1 MDHLHGKETAYLVS
15 IFIKLES
22 RHALDLAIF
31 THILGGG
38 EINIKRMELITLEI
52 NNKKVHHPN
61 I

>member
-1 MDHLHGKETAYLVS
+1 MHLIWQYSLTS
-15 IFIKLES
+15 W
-22 RHALDLAIF
+22 
-31 THILGGG
+31 GG